1 MRRVLVL
8 LALVA
13 ACADPATPPDTV
25 PQAEFITVRR
35 AWRPGER
42 DSTIARIRQTR
53 EFSFPY
59 IGDIS
64 DDADRIYADTDS
76 VTVMAPNPDFG
87 VNGVNESSLLMEPR
101 FATNWN
107 ITGVDV
113 LEINSAA
120 NDTLHW
126 IGVFWSNPA
135 EATWHGFA
143 LGAAVRTAAT
153 RTFPQT
159 VVNTNA
165 FDASFGKTGAAS
177 GEVRTSTSPATI
189 WAGNG
194 PGTFPNNTLQIS
206 AANYGGASTVTT
218 GPFLGGTAANG
229 SMFGRMLT
237 INMTRTQGTTNPST
251 FSIGLDF
258 RTTAIGAIR
267 YVCVF
272 PSPCTTNLP

>member
-1 MRRVLVL
+1 MRRRLLL
-8 LALVA
+8 LALLA
-13 ACADPATPPDTV
+13 ACSDPVTPPSD
-25 PQAEFITVRR
+25 PLAEFVTVRR

-42 DSTIARIRQTR
+42 DSTIARIKATR

-76 VTVMAPNPDFG
+76 VTVMIPNPDFG
-87 VNGVNESSLLMEPR
+87 VHGVNESSLLMEPQ

-113 LEINSAA
+113 FEINSAA
-120 NDTLHW
+120 NDTTHW

-135 EATWHGFA
+135 ESTWKGFA
-143 LGAAVRTAAT
+143 LGAATRTAAT
-153 RTFPQT
+153 VTFPQT

-177 GEVRTSTSPATI
+177 GEVRSSTAPATI
-189 WAGNG
+189 WMGNG
-194 PGTFPNNTLQIS
+194 PGTFPNNTLQVS
-206 AANYGGASTVTT
+206 AASYGGASTVTT

-251 FSIGLDF
+251 FTIGLDF
-258 RTTAIGAIR
+258 RTTAIAAIR

-272 PSPCTTNLP
+272 RTPCTTNVP